1 MLSEEEILLEWFQA
15 SNPDVQGGQNFLVLN
30 RNLQFL
36 GCNDKP
42 NEKPEAWREGWVLD
56 PMDGRVDTINEIT
69 AAKLMNHLARIIS
82 ESDIKKIKLGHFIA
96 MKLPLK
102 ANHHKTLMIKLE
114 SIKKLLTGLLVKNW
128 DKNWKEEINT
138 ALTKEHNI
146 CNDLSDQIKCQAN
159 VWIKQFFN
167 ILDAQIQAH
176 QLKAQLAVNDTT
188 ERVEEI
194 RSLKLN

>member
-1 MLSEEEILLEWFQA
+1 
-15 SNPDVQGGQNFLVLN
+15 
-30 RNLQFL
+30 
-36 GCNDKP
+36 
-42 NEKPEAWREGWVLD
+42 
-56 PMDGRVDTINEIT
+56 
-69 AAKLMNHLARIIS
+69 
-82 ESDIKKIKLGHFIA
+82 
-96 MKLPLK
+96 
-102 ANHHKTLMIKLE
+102 MIKLE

-194 RSLKLN
+194 WSLKLNLSFLFIIRHWARISARHRLLSPLFKLVILP